1 MKNNLIK
8 ALILSLEYE
17 VKTYSS
23 KIFTYKAEISD
34 DEITVTITVKV
45 SESGAFHGL
54 QNIYSLI
61 HERLCSHATIKNGNL
76 VITIF

>member
-8 ALILSLEYE
+8 ALVLSLDYE
-17 VKTYSS
+17 INTYSTRHFS
-23 KIFTYKAEISD
+23 YKAIESED
-34 DEITVTITVKV
+34 DTTVIITVKV

-54 QNIYSLI
+54 QNIYALI
-61 HERLCSHATIKNGNL
+61 HERLCSHATVENKNL